1 LKRASILAFLI
12 VNILLIAATTAQTVP
27 ASPAG
32 ALPDRT
38 VIPVVLRTS
47 IDARDA
53 KVGKRIELATTDDV
67 RDASGKIA
75 VPKQAKLSGRVTE
88 VVQWTKDHPESKVS
102 IVVESAEWKGG
113 SAPLHAFIAGDLKVY
128 TALARPA
135 PGAGEVVAAIEQVPP
150 GEHASGG
157 GPPNTGLARD
167 NTVTLQIAT
176 LRDLVTE
183 VVSQAHNVRI
193 EQGSTWS
200 LRQLSQ

>member
-1 LKRASILAFLI
+1 MKRSRTCA
-12 VNILLIAATTAQTVP
+12 VLIAAALLATLAPGQS
-27 ASPAG
+27 ASKGAA
-32 ALPDRT
+32 ALPDRM

-47 IDARDA
+47 IDAKDA
-53 KVGKRIELATTDDV
+53 KVDKRIELAATDDV
-67 RDASGKIA
+67 RDAAGRI
-75 VPKQAKLSGRVTE
+75 VIPKQAKLSGRVAE

-113 SAPLHAFIAGDLKVY
+113 STTLRAFIAGDLKVY

-135 PGAGEVVAAIEQVPP
+135 PGAGEMAAAIEIVPP
-150 GEHASGG
+150 GERGSGPL
-157 GPPNTGLARD
+157 PPNTSLARD
-167 NTVTLQIAT
+167 NTVILQMAT
-176 LRDLVTE
+176 SKEFVTE